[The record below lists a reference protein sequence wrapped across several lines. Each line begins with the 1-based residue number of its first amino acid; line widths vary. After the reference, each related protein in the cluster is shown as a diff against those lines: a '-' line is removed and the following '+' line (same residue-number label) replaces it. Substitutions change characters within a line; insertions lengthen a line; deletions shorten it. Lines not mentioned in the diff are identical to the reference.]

1 MAVVVV
7 VCCCAGIVEVSL
19 IRHRES
25 RRASAWPRQ
34 LEQWLPPVYCLPHEA
49 RAAAASCCTTSD
61 ESVAN

>member
-25 RRASAWPRQ
+25 RRASAWP
-34 LEQWLPPVYCLPHEA
+34 LPTRTVAAFSLLP
-49 RAAAASCCTTSD
+49 ASGG
-61 ESVAN
+61 EGRRGFLLHN